1 MAGWRFWSSNLVG
14 ELLDGRYRIK
24 QELGRGGFGVTY
36 LALDTRSP
44 NERQRVIKHFK
55 PKDRQ
60 DPHTLKKLIEKFNEE
75 KKVLERLGEKNG
87 QIPKLFD
94 NFTQGSQFFY
104 VQEFVDGHTLNH
116 EMKSPLHEFQVRSI
130 LIDILEVM
138 AFVHDNRIIHRDLKP
153 TNIMRRKTDQKI
165 VIIDFGAVKE
175 LQSVTNKDQV
185 PSSSVTIY
193 TEGYAPAEQTKKT
206 NRHTIF
212 ASDVYAIGMIGIQAL
227 TGISPDSLETDNNL
241 EVEWQPKFPIT
252 TEFAAVIKKMVRYD
266 FKLRYYNAREAL
278 VALQNLPD
286 VPRYRTPEV
295 IVLPPDEPEKPEDFT
310 IDPENPDKPTSRIK
324 RDSTNVNPQPFKYT
338 GILLLVFLVSGGFY
352 LGQNFKPSTSLT
364 PVASPSSPVSE
375 KDKQAEA
382 DALVLGSGE
391 KIINQDYKG
400 AIADYTKAIQLNPNY
415 AEAYYNRGLA
425 KTDLEDRQG
434 AMADYSEAIR
444 LKPDFADAYFKRG
457 NGKYALGDKQG
468 AIADLSEAIRLKSGY
483 AGAYLMRGSIK
494 SELGDKQAAIL
505 DYNEVIRLRSDDA
518 LAYYARAVVKAELGD
533 KQAAILDYNE
543 AIKKKN
549 NRNLDKENTAQIYSN
564 RGLAKYSLGYIQESI
579 NDFNEAIKSN
589 SNYAQA
595 YYNRGKA
602 KTDLGDK
609 QGAINDYTEAIR
621 LKSNYVDAYKNRG
634 IVKLLLEDRQGAI
647 SDCNEVI
654 RLKPELAGAYFV
666 RGIAKS
672 QLADKEGSRIDLKK
686 AAELFKQQGDIE
698 NYNLAVKLLE
708 QS

>member
-1 MAGWRFWSSNLVG
+1 VAWWRFWSSNLVG

-44 NERQRVIKHFK
+44 NKRERVIKHFK
-55 PKDRQ
+55 PKDRP

-75 KKVLERLGEKNG
+75 KRVLERLGEENG

-104 VQEFVDGHTLNH
+104 VQDFVDGHTLNH

-153 TNIMRRKTDQKI
+153 TNIMRRKDQKI

-175 LQSVTNKDQV
+175 LQSVITKDQV

-227 TGISPDSLETDNNL
+227 TGISPDLLETDNNL
-241 EVEWQPKFPIT
+241 EVEWQPAFPIT

-286 VPRYRTPEV
+286 VPMYRTPEV
-295 IVLPPDEPEKPEDFT
+295 IVLPPDAPKKPKDFT
-310 IDPENPDKPTSRIK
+310 IDPEDPDKPTSRIK

-338 GILLLVFLVSGGFY
+338 GILLLVFLVGGGFY
-352 LGQNFKPSTSLT
+352 LWQNFKPSTFLT
-364 PVASPSSPVSE
+364 PVASPSSPFLDKE
-375 KDKQAEA
+375 KEAEA
-382 DALVLGSGE
+382 LLNSGI
-391 KIINQDYKG
+391 KKAIQKDYKG
-400 AIADYTKAIQLNPNY
+400 AINDW
-415 AEAYYNRGLA
+415 
-425 KTDLEDRQG
+425 
-434 AMADYSEAIR
+434 SEAIR
-444 LKPDFADAYFKRG
+444 LKPDFAFAYSNRGGIKYELGDKQGGISDLNEAIRLKPDNALAYYNRAFAKYGLGDRQGAVTDYTEAIKINRNWGTRSLADAYIGRG
-457 NGKYALGDKQG
+457 AVKYELGDKQG
-468 AIADLSEAIRLKSGY
+468 AISDVNEAIRLKP
-483 AGAYLMRGSIK
+483 
-494 SELGDKQAAIL
+494 D
-505 DYNEVIRLRSDDA
+505 NA
-518 LAYYARAVVKAELGD
+518 LAYNNRAFAKYGLGD
-533 KQAAILDYNE
+533 RQGAVTDYTE
-543 AIKKKN
+543 AIKI
-549 NRNLDKENTAQIYSN
+549 NRNWGSKS
-564 RGLAKYSLGYIQESI
+564 LAE
-579 NDFNEAIKSN
+579 
-589 SNYAQA
+589 A
-595 YYNRGKA
+595 YYSRGKV
-602 KTDLGDK
+602 KFDLEDR
-609 QGAINDYTEAIR
+609 QGAISDYTEAIR
-621 LKSNYVDAYKNRG
+621 LKSDFVDAYKNRG
-634 IVKLLLEDRQGAI
+634 AVKLLLEDRQGAI
-647 SDCNEVI
+647 SDSNEVI
-654 RLKPELAGAYFV
+654 RLKPELAAAYIV

-672 QLADKEGSRIDLKK
+672 QLGDKEGSRIDLKK
-686 AAELFKQQGDIE
+686 AAELFKQQGDTE
-698 NYNLAVKLLE
+698 NYNIAVKLLE